1 MAGIIRL
8 ISAIFI
14 AIFFILIPAI
24 PGAVLWWFLKPVM
37 FWEKFAWVVTSMIF
51 YVMILAYIVYFISDR
66 RYREEG
72 EEETVDE
79 NEE

>member
-8 ISAIFI
+8 IYGIFI
-14 AIFFILIPAI
+14 LIFLFIIPAI

-37 FWEKFAWVVTSMIF
+37 FWEKFAWAVTSMIF
-51 YVMILAYIVYFISDR
+51 YATILAFIGGLIWDWSF
-66 RYREEG
+66 REEG
-72 EEETVDE
+72 EETVDE